1 MCAGFRKGDVL
12 KLTKAAIADG
22 MISVITSK
30 RSVAV
35 NIPIH
40 PLLSEA
46 LAAAPAS
53 DAVQLAVTSRGR
65 PWTESGF
72 NSTFYKFISRLEA
85 EGVVGKGLTMH
96 GLRHTLG
103 TRLREVTAD
112 LDLIR
117 RILGQ
122 QTLSM
127 AQHYSETADT
137 SRQARKALDKVKFT
151 GNK

>member
-1 MCAGFRKGDVL
+1 
-12 KLTKAAIADG
+12 
-22 MISVITSK
+22 
-30 RSVAV
+30 
-35 NIPIH
+35 
-40 PLLSEA
+40 
-46 LAAAPAS
+46 
-53 DAVQLAVTSRGR
+53 
-65 PWTESGF
+65 
-72 NSTFYKFISRLEA
+72 
-85 EGVVGKGLTMH
+85 MH

-103 TRLREVTAD
+103 TRLREVTSD

-137 SRQARKALDKVKFT
+137 SRQARRALGKLDFM

>member
-1 MCAGFRKGDVL
+1 
-12 KLTKAAIADG
+12 
-22 MISVITSK
+22 
-30 RSVAV
+30 
-35 NIPIH
+35 
-40 PLLSEA
+40 
-46 LAAAPAS
+46 
-53 DAVQLAVTSRGR
+53 
-65 PWTESGF
+65 
-72 NSTFYKFISRLEA
+72 
-85 EGVVGKGLTMH
+85 MH

-103 TRLREVTAD
+103 TRLREVTSD

-137 SRQARKALDKVKFT
+137 SRQARRPLAKLDFK